1 LAKWLPDK
9 WAHHVVFPIEGTF
22 GLALIAAS
30 NEVVLNMHFHVW
42 CKFKFLKLFV
52 GGIGSGI
59 WLQSISC
66 MDLWMRRLMYLH
78 LEYCYL
84 SS

>member
-30 NEVVLNMHFHVW
+30 NEVVLNMHFHV
-42 CKFKFLKLFV
+42 CVNSNF
-52 GGIGSGI
+52 
-59 WLQSISC
+59 
-66 MDLWMRRLMYLH
+66 
-78 LEYCYL
+78 
-84 SS
+84 